1 MRYGEDNY
9 EDGFL
14 GLEPFMPMAQPMA
27 AQPMGGLTAAAEPAP
42 YSTPALTPEFLQQL
56 QQGAAAVGNAAQS
69 GALSNMF
76 APGTLSQFDPLYDY
90 AKTAPILSLK
100 GNKEYENLN
109 FQALPGT
116 NYQLTVGGQ
125 VVGSASNPQEVAALV
140 NQANAISEQGGK
152 AVDVRL
158 QKEVQAATRTGEPIT
173 AFEDVYANRPN
184 DNGFLDIAIPA
195 ALAVMGGAAL
205 GPLLGGTTAAGKV
218 GLLGASK
225 LAGAAGAGLGSA
237 AGSFAGSMGTGA
249 NLEEALIKA
258 GISGL
263 TAGALKGVMPGGAG
277 DAAAGK
283 VAAVAP
289 GYDIAV
295 APAVPGL
302 GGTTLALPAFASPFT
317 GVGAGLVTQ
326 ALPAGTK
333 INEFGALV
341 DSTTGAPTGSL
352 GFSLDLPYIDDVLA
366 SMPNFGAAAPLASA
380 ASSVPGD
387 LVVTGLRTGASALP
401 AVASALPAVANIVG
415 AQEVLG
421 NQPTTPRE
429 ETTVT
434 GNRIYD
440 QAPTGP
446 LAAIA
451 DAVAAAQLAPA
462 AETMQT
468 VTQQRPEDVAPPSLY
483 VPPIETLPTF
493 EAPFTGADVGPL
505 PTEEPTQ
512 TVTQQRPQDI
522 APPSL
527 YVPPT
532 GGLPTFE
539 APPTVF
545 DSGPLPAEE
554 PTQTVTQQRPQ
565 DIAPPS
571 LYVPPMETL
580 PAFEAPPTVFDS
592 GPLPTEEPTQT
603 VTQQRPEDVAPPAAD
618 LVRNIVGAAEALG
631 NQPATAAEEAL
642 VTGKFMDD
650 TNIGGGLPAA
660 VGAVAAEPTLLTKD
674 ITVTQQ
680 RPQDAAPPPPITA
693 VSDVVTK
700 YAPSKPA
707 ESLIEKQ
714 AKKIDDADPITVTA
728 EPIKATGSLGA
739 ALPGLAMTLPA
750 MTAAQAISTTA
761 ATPPAK
767 KGMSTIGKVTGGLA
781 ILDALGNLLGGGG
794 GGGGG
799 GQVGLESLNPIFRA
813 QLPTPRGQFAPQALA
828 QRQPGEGGR
837 PPIDYARYGYGPAR
851 SFFNYVP
858 ETEAERAAFATAAA
872 PAPRTGVGTVMPQ
885 AVPGAAEP
893 TGATDSVLRAGF
905 EQLRA
910 AMPGASDAELIA
922 FLGTP
927 EGQQELADIF
937 ERLGAKPR
945 AKGGKMG
952 GSGQS
957 QESFAV
963 NGAGTGRSDEIPA
976 LLSDGEYVID
986 AETVALLGDGSGKAG
1001 AKRLDDFRV
1010 NIRKHKG
1017 RNLAKGKFSVNAKRP
1032 ERYLSGGRV

>member
-1 MRYGEDNY
+1 
-9 EDGFL
+9 L
-14 GLEPFMPMAQPMA
+14 
-27 AQPMGGLTAAAEPAP
+27 
-42 YSTPALTPEFLQQL
+42 
-56 QQGAAAVGNAAQS
+56 
-69 GALSNMF
+69 
-76 APGTLSQFDPLYDY
+76 
-90 AKTAPILSLK
+90 
-100 GNKEYENLN
+100 
-109 FQALPGT
+109 
-116 NYQLTVGGQ
+116 
-125 VVGSASNPQEVAALV
+125 
-140 NQANAISEQGGK
+140 
-152 AVDVRL
+152 
-158 QKEVQAATRTGEPIT
+158 
-173 AFEDVYANRPN
+173 
-184 DNGFLDIAIPA
+184 
-195 ALAVMGGAAL
+195 
-205 GPLLGGTTAAGKV
+205 
-218 GLLGASK
+218 
-225 LAGAAGAGLGSA
+225 
-237 AGSFAGSMGTGA
+237 
-249 NLEEALIKA
+249 
-258 GISGL
+258 
-263 TAGALKGVMPGGAG
+263 
-277 DAAAGK
+277 
-283 VAAVAP
+283 
-289 GYDIAV
+289 
-295 APAVPGL
+295 PAV
-302 GGTTLALPAFASPFT
+302 
-317 GVGAGLVTQ
+317 
-326 ALPAGTK
+326 
-333 INEFGALV
+333 
-341 DSTTGAPTGSL
+341 
-352 GFSLDLPYIDDVLA
+352 
-366 SMPNFGAAAPLASA
+366 
-380 ASSVPGD
+380 
-387 LVVTGLRTGASALP
+387 ASALP

-434 GNRIYD
+434 GKRIYD

-451 DAVAAAQLAPA
+451 DAVAAAQLAPPT
-462 AETMQT
+462 EDIT
-468 VTQQRPEDVAPPSLY
+468 VTQQRPQDFTAPLY
-483 VPPIETLPTF
+483 VPPMDALPAF

-505 PTEEPTQ
+505 
-512 TVTQQRPQDI
+512 
-522 APPSL
+522 S
-527 YVPPT
+527 
-532 GGLPTFE
+532 
-539 APPTVF
+539 
-545 DSGPLPAEE
+545 AEE

-571 LYVPPMETL
+571 LYVPPMDAL
-580 PAFEAPPTVFDS
+580 PAFEAPFTGADV
-592 GPLPTEEPTQT
+592 GPLSAEQPTQT
-603 VTQQRPEDVAPPAAD
+603 VTQQRP
-618 LVRNIVGAAEALG
+618 
-631 NQPATAAEEAL
+631 Q
-642 VTGKFMDD
+642 
-650 TNIGGGLPAA
+650 
-660 VGAVAAEPTLLTKD
+660 D
-674 ITVTQQ
+674 I
-680 RPQDAAPPPPITA
+680 APPPPITA

-714 AKKIDDADPITVTA
+714 AKKIDDADEITVTA

-767 KGMSTIGKVTGGLA
+767 KGVSTISKVTGGLA
-781 ILDALGNLLGGGG
+781 VLDALGKLLGGGG
-794 GGGGG
+794 GGGGD

-885 AVPGAAEP
+885 AVPGAAP

-910 AMPGASDAELIA
+910 AMPGASDAELVA

-945 AKGGKMG
+945 AKGGTMG
-952 GSGQS
+952 GRGQS

-1001 AKRLDDFRV
+1001 AKRLDDFRI

-1032 ERYLSGGRV
+1032 ERYLSGGLV